1 MNKLFTLSIGFLIS
15 ISTFSQ
21 KNKEVELNWKI
32 VPQET
37 LTYQTIMNE
46 IDTSVV
52 ELNFGDLFKAFTDST
67 EDKTNEAKNLFKQLN
82 ESFKNI
88 DLVTDLTNNGNGT
101 VEIVMKTRP
110 KEKVDKDESDTTDTK
125 MAKMMKMMQSM
136 NQGIMLRGSVY
147 ETGNIHSFWIKSNQK
162 NLIALFFQLPN
173 KPVKI
178 GDSWQLDINL
188 IANDQNFKCD
198 SAYKVNKVT
207 LTDLKKQNGETIA
220 VIKYEIEEFVNGTFN
235 SPAMFG
241 SGGPTQTMMKF
252 THQAIAEF
260 SIDKGRWISYDGI
273 MGLVA
278 SGVMTANTKKK
289 FSLIEE

>member
-1 MNKLFTLSIGFLIS
+1 MNKLFTLSVGLLMS
-15 ISTFSQ
+15 IPTYSQ

-32 VPQET
+32 APQET

-52 ELNFGDLFKAFTDST
+52 EVNFGDLSKAFADST

-82 ESFKNI
+82 ESFKSI
-88 DLVTDLTNNGNGT
+88 DLLTDLTSNGNGT

-110 KEKVDKDESDTTDTK
+110 KEEVATNKSDTTDNK
-125 MAKMMKMMQSM
+125 MAEMMKMLQSM

-147 ETGNIHSFWIKSNQK
+147 ETGGIHSFWVKSSQK
-162 NLIALFFQLPN
+162 NLIAMFFQLPN

-188 IANDQNFKCD
+188 IGNDQNFKCD

-207 LTDLKKQNGETIA
+207 LIDLKKQNGETIA
-220 VIKYEIEEFVNGTFN
+220 VIKYEIEEFVDGIFN
-235 SPAMFG
+235 SPSMFG

-260 SIDKGRWISYDGI
+260 SINKGRWISYDGI
-273 MGLVA
+273 MGVLA
-278 SGVMTANTKKK
+278 SGVMIANTKKK